1 MKAIS
6 KKQINIHKRQNNDS
20 DSRFLPKSL
29 EDLNLMDA
37 FLMEATTEN
46 VENAKKIA
54 KVVIER
60 ATGHTVEN
68 LIVET
73 EKQLKGLSLDR
84 RGIRMDIYV
93 QEQNHRGNGA
103 PTLRL
108 YDIEPN
114 KYYEKDIPR
123 RSRFYQ
129 SLIDS
134 KLLPTDTPFEDLP
147 DVITIWI
154 LPYDPF
160 GENRMIY
167 TVKNMVVENNEL
179 MYNDG
184 VIKLFLY
191 TKGTKG
197 GSQKLKDLLTYIE
210 HTTPSNAVD
219 DDLLKIQ
226 EIVDNVKNRKDVGK
240 RYMTLQEMIN
250 YEKSDSRIE
259 GAIRICKSLN
269 FDITQTKKS
278 IMQEFKLTESFAD
291 DYISLYWES
300 DNSK

>member
-6 KKQINIHKRQNNDS
+6 KKQINIHKRQNIDS
-20 DSRFLPKSL
+20 DSKSLPKSL
-29 EDLNLMDA
+29 EDLNLLDA
-37 FLMEATTEN
+37 FLMEVTTEN

-93 QEQNHRGNGA
+93 QEQDHKGNGA

-108 YDIEPN
+108 YNIEPN